1 MEHYQVGVDIGGT
14 FTDCVVLSSS
24 GELLAAKSPS
34 TPPHFSNG
42 MLNAMRL
49 VAERLGL
56 TFETFAAE
64 SACSRMGQRL
74 EPTR

>member
-42 MLNAMRL
+42 KIGRAH
-49 VAERLGL
+49 V
-56 TFETFAAE
+56 
-64 SACSRMGQRL
+64 
-74 EPTR
+74 